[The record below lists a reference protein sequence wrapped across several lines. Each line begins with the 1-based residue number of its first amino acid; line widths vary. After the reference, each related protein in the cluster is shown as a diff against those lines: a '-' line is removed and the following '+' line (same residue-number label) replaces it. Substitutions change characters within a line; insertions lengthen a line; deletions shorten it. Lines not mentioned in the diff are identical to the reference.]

1 MSPVLITIE
10 QSKLQKIRSQNR
22 DSSKD
27 HSASVQ
33 VPEGVKLS
41 SQNDFAMSEA
51 LVRAGLLLCWDL
63 QVGIGKYSFL
73 TQLSKSF
80 EKLFLF
86 LGLMVWS
93 GPS

>member
-1 MSPVLITIE
+1 MIIIGQT
-10 QSKLQKIRSQNR
+10 KLQKIRSQNR
-22 DSSKD
+22 EVFFPKD

-33 VPEGVKLS
+33 VPNHVKLS
-41 SQNDFAMSEA
+41 SQNDFAISEA
-51 LVRAGLLLCWDL
+51 LVRVGLLLGWDL
-63 QVGIGKYSFL
+63 KVGIGKYSFL